1 MFSDPQ
7 FWVAVSFLLF
17 ILLIFNPVRKVLTS
31 NLDSQIREIKE
42 KIDEAENIKNEA
54 QNALNELNTRKN
66 EVQKE
71 IQELKLSSETK
82 ILQLKELSSKKLSE
96 QVDKRKLLAENKIN
110 QLVRDTN
117 FTVKSY
123 ISNVSIQATIH
134 ILKNNLSKDKK
145 LDLINESIKEIDNIL

>member
-1 MFSDPQ
+1 
-7 FWVAVSFLLF
+7 
-17 ILLIFNPVRKVLTS
+17 
-31 NLDSQIREIKE
+31 
-42 KIDEAENIKNEA
+42 
-54 QNALNELNTRKN
+54 
-66 EVQKE
+66 
-71 IQELKLSSETK
+71 
-82 ILQLKELSSKKLSE
+82 
-96 QVDKRKLLAENKIN
+96 IN